1 MIKWLKVIAITVFCG
16 YLISI
21 IFKVSN
27 DIGLLAAYYTEAE
40 SFWREVV
47 LYFSR
52 NVGGKRRLTCL
63 TKAKSR

>member
-21 IFKVSN
+21 VFKVSN

-40 SFWREVV
+40 NFWREVV

-52 NVGGKRRLTCL
+52 NVGG
-63 TKAKSR
+63 